1 MANIGAK
8 ERSKLM
14 TENEYAYFLYN
25 IPGLGN
31 KGIYNILDSGITC
44 GDIFNMDEK
53 SLSLLV
59 KEKTSKTKPA
69 KEIIDRRK
77 LWDFEKEAEKLKTQ
91 GISFIS
97 ACSDEFPER
106 LRHIP
111 DPPFAIY
118 VKGSLPNPEI
128 PSVSIVGAR
137 MCSDYGRFM
146 SREFGKGLALAG
158 VQVISGMA
166 RGVDGISQ
174 KAAIEAGGSSFGI
187 LGCGV
192 DICYPEENRDVYSRI
207 CANGGLISEYHPGTE
222 PKPNLFPMR
231 NRIISALAD
240 IVLVVEAR
248 QKSGTQI
255 TVDQALEQGKEV
267 LAVPGRVTDR
277 LSDGCNFLISQGA
290 GVALSVG
297 DVLDRLWRGT
307 NGKRTKDN
315 NTDEPEEKTLEKYRN
330 NNEEDFGVEEQR
342 SIEDE
347 IVDVVDIIPVSASS
361 IMERLYEKEIT
372 ISVPELMGKLMDL
385 TYKGLIIQDGVYYR
399 KRMG

>member
-1 MANIGAK
+1 
-8 ERSKLM
+8 
-14 TENEYAYFLYN
+14 
-25 IPGLGN
+25 
-31 KGIYNILDSGITC
+31 
-44 GDIFNMDEK
+44 
-53 SLSLLV
+53 
-59 KEKTSKTKPA
+59 
-69 KEIIDRRK
+69 
-77 LWDFEKEAEKLKTQ
+77 
-91 GISFIS
+91 
-97 ACSDEFPER
+97 
-106 LRHIP
+106 
-111 DPPFAIY
+111 
-118 VKGSLPNPEI
+118 
-128 PSVSIVGAR
+128 
-137 MCSDYGRFM
+137 M

-192 DICYPEENRDVYSRI
+192 DICYPEENRDVYNRI
-207 CANGGLISEYHPGTE
+207 CVNGGLISEYHPGTE

-315 NTDEPEEKTLEKYRN
+315 NTDEPEEKTPEKYRN

>member
-31 KGIYNILDSGITC
+31 KGIYSILDSGITC

-59 KEKTSKTKPA
+59 KEKTSKTKIA
-69 KEIIDRRK
+69 KEIIERRK

-118 VKGSLPNPEI
+118 VKGNLPNPEI

-315 NTDEPEEKTLEKYRN
+315 NTDDPEEKTLEKYRN
-330 NNEEDFGVEEQR
+330 NNEEDLGVEEQR

>member
-8 ERSKLM
+8 ERSELM

-31 KGIYNILDSGITC
+31 RGIHSILESGVTC

-53 SLSLLV
+53 NLNLLV
-59 KEKTSKTKPA
+59 KEKTSKMKIA
-69 KEIIDRRK
+69 KEIIERRK
-77 LWDFEKEAEKLKTQ
+77 NWNFEEEAEKLRTQ
-91 GISFIS
+91 GIRFIS

-118 VKGSLPNPEI
+118 VKGRLPKPEI

-192 DICYPEENRDVYSRI
+192 DICYPEENRDVYNRI
-207 CANGGLISEYHPGTE
+207 CVNGGLISEYHPGTE

>member
-1 MANIGAK
+1 
-8 ERSKLM
+8 M

-31 KGIYNILDSGITC
+31 KGIYSILDSGITC

-59 KEKTSKTKPA
+59 KEKTSKTKVA
-69 KEIIDRRK
+69 KEIIERRK
-77 LWDFEKEAEKLKTQ
+77 LWDFEKETEKLKTQ
-91 GISFIS
+91 RISFIS

-118 VKGSLPNPEI
+118 VKGSFPNPEI

-307 NGKRTKDN
+307 DKPSEKSIVCVENCKKDQ
-315 NTDEPEEKTLEKYRN
+315 N

>member
-1 MANIGAK
+1 
-8 ERSKLM
+8 M

-31 KGIYNILDSGITC
+31 KGIYSILDSGITC

-59 KEKTSKTKPA
+59 KEKTSKTKIA
-69 KEIIDRRK
+69 KEIIERRK

-118 VKGSLPNPEI
+118 VKGNLPNPEI

-307 NGKRTKDN
+307 DGKRTKDN

-330 NNEEDFGVEEQR
+330 NNEEGFGVEEQR